1 MIRQEIKELKT
12 GTKELRKFGL
22 LVGGVFAALGILY
35 YLRGKPIFPWFV
47 IPGGLLIFFGL
58 IFPKALKLVYLV
70 WMTLAILLGFVV
82 SHVLLT
88 VLFYL
93 AVTPVGLLARLCGK
107 DFLGLKP
114 GSKASSYWIARNS
127 EKPRSKLDY
136 EQQF

>member
-12 GTKELRKFGL
+12 GTKEFRKFGL

-35 YLRGKPIFPWFV
+35 YLRGKPIFPWFAV
-47 IPGGLLIFFGL
+47 PGALLMLFGL
-58 IFPKALKLVYLV
+58 FFPKALKLVYLV

-88 VLFYL
+88 ALFYL

-107 DFLGLKP
+107 DFLGLKMEP
-114 GSKASSYWIARNS
+114 KASSYWIARNR
-127 EKPRSKLDY
+127 EQERSKLDY